1 MLRPL
6 LLAFTALGLSAGTA
20 AAAAF
25 DCAKASTATEYAIC
39 DNPEISTL
47 DEQMTGL
54 YYTLVSSGW
63 LKPAQLNKVKTDQN
77 KFLSRRNSCGANYQ
91 CLVDAYTDQTT
102 ALRTLT
108 VEVTPPPAPPVPP
121 EKPAQ

>member
-6 LLAFTALGLSAGTA
+6 ILAFTALGLSAGA
-20 AAAAF
+20 AAAAAL

-47 DEQMTGL
+47 DEQMTGV
-54 YYTLVSSGW
+54 YYTLISSGW
-63 LKPAQLNKVKTDQN
+63 LKPAQLNKAKTDQA

-91 CLVDAYTDQTT
+91 CLVDAYTEQV
-102 ALRTLT
+102 AGLRKLLT
-108 VEVTPPPAPPVPP
+108 EVTPPPPPPEPP